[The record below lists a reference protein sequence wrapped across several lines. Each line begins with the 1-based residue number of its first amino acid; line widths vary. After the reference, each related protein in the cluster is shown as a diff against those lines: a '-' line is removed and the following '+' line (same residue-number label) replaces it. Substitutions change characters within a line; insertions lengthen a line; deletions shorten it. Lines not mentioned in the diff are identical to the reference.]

1 MLSAKNI
8 PAGESGQIEA
18 KIKTGNLSGPVEKL
32 ITLTTN
38 DPRHPTVVLSIKA
51 RVEPEIGI
59 SEPAVFFDNVPASRE
74 ARKEVFLTIP
84 AAKQI
89 KILSAISKDPKFGA
103 ALEPVPGSNGK
114 KVKLIVTLKAKAK
127 PGYHFGQIV
136 VKTDSRLN
144 PELAIYVTAMTAA
157 R

>member
-1 MLSAKNI
+1 LLSAKKI
-8 PAGESGQIEA
+8 PAGKSGQIEA
-18 KIKTGNLSGPVEKL
+18 KIQTGNLSGPVEKL

-38 DPRHPTVVLSIKA
+38 DPRHATVVLSIKA

-59 SEPAVFFDNVPASRE
+59 SDPSIFFDNVPASRE
-74 ARKEVFLTIP
+74 ARKEVLLTIP

-89 KILSAISKDPKFGA
+89 KILSAASNDPKFGA
-103 ALEPVPGSNGK
+103 ALEPVPGSDGK
-114 KVKLIVTLKAKAK
+114 KVKLIVTRKAKVT
-127 PGYHFGQIV
+127 PGYTVGQIV

-144 PELAIYVTAMTAA
+144 PELVIYVVSMAAA